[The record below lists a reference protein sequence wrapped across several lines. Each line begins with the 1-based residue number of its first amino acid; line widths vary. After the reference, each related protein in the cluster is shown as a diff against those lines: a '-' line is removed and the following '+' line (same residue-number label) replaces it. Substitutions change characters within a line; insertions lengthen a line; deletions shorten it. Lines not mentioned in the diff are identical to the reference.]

1 MPQENVNLVIRGNRL
16 IDGTGAEPVSS
27 GLVAVAGKHI
37 VYTGPAAGAPEF
49 PNARVIELP
58 EATLLPGLIDMHAHP
73 SYYWDEPDSGTYTYA
88 SEMVMYTPITVAL
101 MAGAYLHEALMSGVT
116 TARDTGAVGDVMPEV
131 RRAIQKGQILGSKV
145 YIAGRLITPTGGH
158 CHYLPNFSNQ
168 ADGRD
173 GYRRAVRE
181 ERRAGADFIKIAVLG
196 SDTSQEELD
205 AAVDEAHRLG
215 LKVVCHTGKPPAQSM
230 AIQAGVDTFEHRA
243 PTREEIDLAVEKG
256 ITWTPTVTVGVYL
269 DKLNQERLKS
279 DNPAVVRNAEKE
291 LAEYR
296 EIRARKRE
304 SIAYA
309 LEAGLKLA
317 AGSDCWTSTWRAEA
331 MANEL
336 CDLVAYGCS
345 PMQALQA
352 ATGWA
357 AEAMGWEEIGTLEA
371 GKLADLIAVAGD
383 PLAGIRVVKEVPL
396 VVREGEVVKH
406 EPTPA
411 VG

>member
-1 MPQENVNLVIRGNRL
+1 MLQENVNLVIRGKTL
-16 IDGTGAEPVSS
+16 IDGTGAEPVSA
-27 GLVAVAGKHI
+27 GLVAVAGKRI
-37 VYTGPAAGAPEF
+37 VYIGPTAGAPQF
-49 PNARVIELP
+49 PDARVIDLP

-73 SYYWDEPDSGTYTYA
+73 SYYWEEPDSGTYTYA
-88 SEMVMYTPITVAL
+88 PEKVMVYTPITVAL

-145 YIAGRLITPTGGH
+145 YTAGRLITPSGGH

-168 ADGRD
+168 ADGAE
-173 GYRRAVRE
+173 GFRRAVRE

-215 LKVVCHTGKPPAQSM
+215 LKVACHTGEPPAQSL

-256 ITWTPTVTVGVYL
+256 ITWTPTVTVSVYY
-269 DKLNQERLKS
+269 DKLNQAKLRS
-279 DNPAVVRNAEKE
+279 DDPEVVRNAEKK
-291 LAEYR
+291 LAESR
-296 EIRARKRE
+296 EYIARKRE
-304 SIAYA
+304 SIVYA

-336 CDLVAYGCS
+336 RDLVACGCS

-357 AEAMGWEEIGTLEA
+357 AEAMGWEDIGTLA
-371 GKLADLIAVAGD
+371 PDKLADLVAVDGD
-383 PLAGIRVVKEVPL
+383 PLADIEAMRKIALVLREGVVVKSDS
-396 VVREGEVVKH
+396 
-406 EPTPA
+406 
-411 VG
+411 